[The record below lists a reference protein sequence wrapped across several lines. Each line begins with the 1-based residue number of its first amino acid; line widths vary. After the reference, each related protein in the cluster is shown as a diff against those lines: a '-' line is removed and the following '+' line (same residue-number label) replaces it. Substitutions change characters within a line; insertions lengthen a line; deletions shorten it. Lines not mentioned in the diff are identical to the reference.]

1 MAQEAYCNMLVKYR
15 EELTR
20 PIDEAMEFLKRVE
33 AQLDS
38 IAGAAGGSSAA
49 RLSLAGNEIEKPAGC
64 CNSQLHLLASS
75 RTWSYDGLM
84 FFYYHM
90 CHRLTALGM
99 AVVDSGGGCS
109 GSLPL

>member
-1 MAQEAYCNMLVKYR
+1 MLVKYR

-49 RLSLAGNEIEKPAGC
+49 RLSLAGNEKETAAAT
-64 CNSQLHLLASS
+64 ASPS
-75 RTWSYDGLM
+75 LSYMVGRTAASC

>member
-1 MAQEAYCNMLVKYR
+1 MLVKYR

-38 IAGAAGGSSAA
+38 IAGSSAA

-64 CNSQLHLLASS
+64 CNSQLLLLASS

-99 AVVDSGGGCS
+99 AVLDSGGGCS